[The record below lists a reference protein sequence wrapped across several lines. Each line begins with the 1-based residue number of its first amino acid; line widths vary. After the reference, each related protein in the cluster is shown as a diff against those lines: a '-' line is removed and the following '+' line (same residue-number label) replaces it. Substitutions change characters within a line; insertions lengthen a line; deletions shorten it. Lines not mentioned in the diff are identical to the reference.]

1 MPFSLLPAPV
11 AELVA
16 AGGFVLV
23 VLILLSVF
31 TLAVIIAK
39 AWQFASLRLGDR
51 SFVEAGLQ
59 ALAAG
64 DPEAARAAL
73 GDRRN
78 PLAGL
83 MLASVEGDARLQPAE
98 REALLERRAQLD
110 LATLGRQIRSLELI
124 ANIAPL
130 LGLLGTVL
138 GMIEAFEVLRAA
150 ESRVDPALLAG
161 GISKALITTAAG
173 LMIAIPASAAASWF
187 EGRIERFRVDME
199 DVLGRALLL
208 GRVGVH
214 AH

>member
-1 MPFSLLPAPV
+1 MPLSLLPAPL

-23 VLILLSVF
+23 VLLLLSVF

-39 AWQFASLRLGDR
+39 AWQFAWLRLGDR
-51 SFVEAGLQ
+51 SFVEAGLS
-59 ALAAG
+59 ALASG
-64 DPEAARAAL
+64 DEAAARTAL
-73 GDRRN
+73 AGRRN

-83 MLASVEGDARLQPAE
+83 MLASAERDARLQPAE

-124 ANIAPL
+124 ANVAPL

-208 GRVGVH
+208 GRVGAH